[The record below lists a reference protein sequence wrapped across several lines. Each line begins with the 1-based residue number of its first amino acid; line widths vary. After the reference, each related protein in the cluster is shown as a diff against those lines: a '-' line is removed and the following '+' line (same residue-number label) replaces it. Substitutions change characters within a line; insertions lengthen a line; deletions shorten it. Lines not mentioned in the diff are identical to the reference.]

1 MQGSSFGFLHCEIT
15 YVKKNKSG
23 IFNVYTGSK
32 PGFYQWS
39 RGVCMQANLD
49 LLLDWAQSNGLGEVA
64 VEHTHTLSSAIN
76 LLATPRKH
84 LLQVTQKFMHS
95 DTLDIYPYSDR
106 IDRVFGISVVYKN
119 LCYMCRCLGYH

>member
-1 MQGSSFGFLHCEIT
+1 
-15 YVKKNKSG
+15 
-23 IFNVYTGSK
+23 
-32 PGFYQWS
+32 
-39 RGVCMQANLD
+39 MQANLD

-95 DTLDIYPYSDR
+95 DTHLIFILIVTELTGY
-106 IDRVFGISVVYKN
+106 
-119 LCYMCRCLGYH
+119 LGFL

>member
-1 MQGSSFGFLHCEIT
+1 MKELTQVCD
-15 YVKKNKSG
+15 
-23 IFNVYTGSK
+23 VYTGSE

-76 LLATPRKH
+76 LLATPRKN

-95 DTLDIYPYSDR
+95 GRHLIFISLVTELAVY
-106 IDRVFGISVVYKN
+106 FGFLQN
-119 LCYMCRCLGYH
+119 